1 LAGKQNKLIDV
12 LSSKIKKIGFLSF
25 LSVNS
30 LLAILALGVNMAV
43 AQESA
48 MMGLSR
54 GEAIDL
60 TIKSLDLEKKNQEF
74 LNECDRDLEACTFA
88 FSSRSNFAEISLD
101 PLILYPDVYP
111 AYRYYRSINL
121 ATKLDLVRGYFEEG
135 NSPFKPEQA
144 ITEVEALKLVMGAS
158 KVMNWKEKFELS
170 AEDSKS
176 WIKFNLSGQ
185 QWWYGRYL
193 LAAVEK
199 GFWQSNTDRPAE
211 GTMSREEFLKLLEN
225 ANKIV
230 AGGQTTSLVDSQVDT
245 YGQGEGMAEVSVN
258 TGL

>member
-1 LAGKQNKLIDV
+1 MKLR
-12 LSSKIKKIGFLSF
+12 SKIKKIGFLSF

-30 LLAILALGVNMAV
+30 LLTTLAFGTNIATAQDSAIA
-43 AQESA
+43 
-48 MMGLSR
+48 GLSR

-60 TIKSLDLEKKNQEF
+60 TVKSLDLEKKNQDF
-74 LNECDRDLEACTFA
+74 LNECDRDLEACTFT
-88 FSSRSNFAEISLD
+88 FSSRSNFSEISLD

-111 AYRYYRSINL
+111 AYRYYKSINL

-135 NSPFKPEQA
+135 NSPFKPEQP

-170 AEDSKS
+170 VEDSKS

-199 GFWQSNTDRPAE
+199 GFWQGNNDRPAE
-211 GTMSREEFLKLLEN
+211 GNLSREEFLKLLEN
-225 ANKIV
+225 ANRIV

-245 YGQGEGMAEVSVN
+245 YGQGEKKAEVSAN
-258 TGL
+258 IGL